1 MGQRGRKYKEDVPAD
16 FVIEKINT
24 MPINKLMP
32 VAKIVCGTDYAV
44 SHYQNKNHPKFYHN
58 QEAFRK
64 AMRRCFAIG
73 AFEHRSTIIDRLHLK
88 EEYAVSQIS
97 KYSKII
103 EGHAEEIQKEVN
115 KEFEHCKECEYYGKQ
130 SKKLRVHY
138 SEWRG
143 QEICKSVHR
152 SNH

>member
-73 AFEHRSTIIDRLHLK
+73 AFEHRSTIVDDCSLILD
-88 EEYAVSQIS
+88 
-97 KYSKII
+97 
-103 EGHAEEIQKEVN
+103 
-115 KEFEHCKECEYYGKQ
+115 
-130 SKKLRVHY
+130 
-138 SEWRG
+138 
-143 QEICKSVHR
+143 
-152 SNH
+152 

>member
-97 KYSKII
+97 KYSQII

-115 KEFEHCKECEYYGKQ
+115 KEFEHCKEFIKGQILNEIKGY
-130 SKKLRVHY
+130 LDNTDVHY
-138 SEWRG
+138 KWIRG
-143 QEICKSVHR
+143 IL
-152 SNH
+152 